1 MSVLVGHDLRQC
13 PRPRAIGANE
23 IEITLSATILDI
35 HFNSKP
41 FHISQPPR
49 TTMSKHPQIKWAET
63 DDVVFISLQVP
74 NCTDEKISVEGNVLN
89 FS

>member
-1 MSVLVGHDLRQC
+1 
-13 PRPRAIGANE
+13 
-23 IEITLSATILDI
+23 
-35 HFNSKP
+35 
-41 FHISQPPR
+41 
-49 TTMSKHPQIKWAET
+49 MSKHPQIKWAET